1 MSLINAGLNTLRNQ
15 APEGYRSNHPWDYRL
30 RSAVLLRRRPLVRQ
44 EKQTGCVCC
53 IRDQRLYPRSISTH
67 RLPFRGKAG
76 PVLRDLWEIDSVFAA
91 SSWMIP
97 QIFGFKETPAA
108 KIFEMNSLAE
118 ACVVGDD

>member
-67 RLPFRGKAG
+67 RLPLRGQAA
-76 PVLRDLWEIDSVFAA
+76 PVLPDLSEDRLSFRCEFLDDTADLRVQGNTRREDLRDEFS
-91 SSWMIP
+91 
-97 QIFGFKETPAA
+97 
-108 KIFEMNSLAE
+108 
-118 ACVVGDD
+118 C